1 MEKCEVARKVSVRG
15 GLEMALIFQT
25 TILTGSMRICGSKS
39 QS

>member
-25 TILTGSMRICGSKS
+25 KIVMGCMRICGSKN
-39 QS
+39 QP

>member
-25 TILTGSMRICGSKS
+25 KIVMGCMRIFGSKN
-39 QS
+39 QP

>member
-25 TILTGSMRICGSKS
+25 TILADSMRIYGSKN

>member
-25 TILTGSMRICGSKS
+25 AILTDSMRIYGSKN
-39 QS
+39 QP

>member
-25 TILTGSMRICGSKS
+25 TILTGSMRIYGSKN